1 MFLIRGAIRKL
12 VLVVY
17 VIVGFVVA
25 SSHHYFAHVDRA
37 KPAVSAILAVV
48 VWPLVLLGISVH
60 IK

>member
-25 SSHHYFAHVDRA
+25 SSHHYFTHVDRA
-37 KPAVSAILAVV
+37 KLALSAILAIV